1 VIPAWELPLE
11 CGQVSSREN
20 GFLASACVPSTTVI
34 LQLICPDRPGLVSE
48 LAGWVAA
55 NGGNIHHADHHT
67 DSEAGLFLSR
77 IEWGLAGFGLP
88 REAISAAV
96 QALAERLVGQA
107 QLHFSDDLPRVA
119 IFASKQSHCL
129 LDLLWRVK
137 SGELPM
143 EVPLVIANHPN
154 LEAVCQQFGVHFEC
168 VPMSSETKPDSEQIM
183 LNLLKKHQ
191 IELAVLAK
199 YMQVLSGDFLQNFS
213 TVINIHHSF
222 LPAFKGA
229 QPYHRA
235 WDRGVKL
242 IGATAHYVTEDLD
255 AGPIIE
261 QTIAHV
267 SHRDEVDDLIRKGRD
282 TERLALSRALR
293 LHLCR
298 QVMVY
303 RGRTAVFA

>member
-1 VIPAWELPLE
+1 ML
-11 CGQVSSREN
+11 S
-20 GFLASACVPSTTVI
+20 ASVI
-34 LQLICPDRPGLVSE
+34 LQLICPDRPALVSE

-55 NGGNIHHADHHT
+55 NGGNIRHADHHT
-67 DSEAGLFLSR
+67 DAGAGLFLSR
-77 IEWGLAGFGLP
+77 IEWGLEGFGLP
-88 REAISAAV
+88 REAIAPSAE
-96 QALAERLVGQA
+96 ALAQRLDGEA
-107 QLHFSDDLPRVA
+107 QLHFSDEHPRVA
-119 IFASKQSHCL
+119 ILASKQSHCL
-129 LDLLWRVK
+129 LDLLWRAR

-143 EVPLVIANHPN
+143 QVPLVIANHPD
-154 LEAVCQQFGVHFEC
+154 LEPICADFNIPFVC
-168 VPMSSETKPDSEQIM
+168 VPVERNRKAEAEQTM
-183 LNLLKKHQ
+183 LQLLREHDV
-191 IELAVLAK
+191 ELAVLAK
-199 YMQVLSGDFLQNFS
+199 YMQVLSADFLEQFP

-235 WDRGVKL
+235 WERGVKL

-267 SHRDEVDDLIRKGRD
+267 SHRDEVEDLIRKGRD
-282 TERLALSRALR
+282 TERLALARALR
-293 LHLCR
+293 LHLRR

>member
-1 VIPAWELPLE
+1 ML
-11 CGQVSSREN
+11 S
-20 GFLASACVPSTTVI
+20 ASVI
-34 LQLICPDRPGLVSE
+34 LQLICPDRPALVSE

-55 NGGNIHHADHHT
+55 NGGNIRHADHHT
-67 DSEAGLFLSR
+67 DAGAGLFLSR
-77 IEWGLAGFGLP
+77 IEWGLEGFGLP
-88 REAISAAV
+88 REAIAPSAA
-96 QALAERLVGQA
+96 ALAQRLDGEA
-107 QLHFSDDLPRVA
+107 QLHFSDEHPRVA
-119 IFASKQSHCL
+119 ILASKQSHCL
-129 LDLLWRVK
+129 LDLLWRAR

-143 EVPLVIANHPN
+143 QVPLVIANHPD
-154 LEAVCQQFGVHFEC
+154 LEPICADFNIPFVC
-168 VPMSSETKPDSEQIM
+168 VPVERNRKAEAEQTM
-183 LNLLKKHQ
+183 LQLLREHDV
-191 IELAVLAK
+191 ELAVLAK
-199 YMQVLSGDFLQNFS
+199 YMQVLSADFLEQFP

-235 WDRGVKL
+235 WERGVKL

-267 SHRDEVDDLIRKGRD
+267 SHRDEVEDLIRKGRD
-282 TERLALSRALR
+282 TERLALARALR
-293 LHLCR
+293 LHLRR

>member
-1 VIPAWELPLE
+1 MSDA
-11 CGQVSSREN
+11 
-20 GFLASACVPSTTVI
+20 TVI
-34 LQLICPDRPGLVSE
+34 LQMICPDRPGLVSE

-55 NGGNIHHADHHT
+55 NGGSIRHADHHT
-67 DSEAGLFLSR
+67 DAGAGLFLSR
-77 IEWGLAGFGLP
+77 IEWQLQGFGIPRDVLP
-88 REAISAAV
+88 EAA
-96 QALAERLVGQA
+96 QALGQRLGGEA

-129 LDLLWRVK
+129 QDLLWRVQ

-143 EVPLVIANHPN
+143 QVPLVIANHPD
-154 LEAVCQQFGVHFEC
+154 LEPLCASFEVPFVC
-168 VPMSSETKPDSEQIM
+168 VPVSRDTKTEAEQRM
-183 LNLLKKHQ
+183 LQLLEENKV
-191 IELAVLAK
+191 ELAVLAK
-199 YMQVLSGDFLQNFS
+199 YMQVLSSDFLESFPQ
-213 TVINIHHSF
+213 VINIHHSF

-255 AGPIIE
+255 DGPIIE
-261 QTIAHV
+261 QTTVPV
-267 SHRDEVDDLIRKGRD
+267 SHRDEVEDLIRKGRD
-282 TERLALSRALR
+282 TERLALARALR
-293 LHLCR
+293 LHLRR

>member
-1 VIPAWELPLE
+1 MARILPVPTL
-11 CGQVSSREN
+11 VPRDREN
-20 GFLASACVPSTTVI
+20 GSSCAEAVTSPTVI

-55 NGGNIHHADHHT
+55 NGGNIRHADHHT
-67 DSEAGLFLSR
+67 DAGAGLFLSR
-77 IEWGLAGFGLP
+77 LEWDQEGFGLP
-88 REAISAAV
+88 RQAIAPAV
-96 QALAERLVGQA
+96 HALAERLGGEA
-107 QLHFSDDLPRVA
+107 QLHFSDELPRVA

-129 LDLLWRVK
+129 LDLLWRAR

-143 EVPLVIANHPN
+143 QVPLVVANHPD
-154 LEAVCQQFGVHFEC
+154 LEPLCRDFGVAFAC
-168 VPMSSETKPDSEQIM
+168 VPVTAATKPEAEARV
-183 LNLLKKHQ
+183 LALLEEHR

-199 YMQVLSGDFLQNFS
+199 YMQVLSGDFLQRFP

-235 WDRGVKL
+235 WERGVKL

-255 AGPIIE
+255 DGPIID
-261 QTIAHV
+261 QTTVHV
-267 SHRDEVDDLIRKGRD
+267 SHRDEVEDLIRKGRD
-282 TERLALSRALR
+282 TERLALARAVR
-293 LHLCR
+293 LHLRR

>member
-1 VIPAWELPLE
+1 MI
-11 CGQVSSREN
+11 EN
-20 GFLASACVPSTTVI
+20 FLATLTSPSCAGEFVFQSVVVSDATVI
-34 LQLICPDRPGLVSE
+34 LQMICPDRPGLVSE

-55 NGGNIHHADHHT
+55 NGGSIRHADHHT
-67 DSEAGLFLSR
+67 DAGAGLFLSR
-77 IEWGLAGFGLP
+77 IEWQLQGFGIPRDVLP
-88 REAISAAV
+88 EAA
-96 QALAERLVGQA
+96 QALGQRLGGEA

-129 LDLLWRVK
+129 QDLLWRVQ

-143 EVPLVIANHPN
+143 QVPLVIANHPD
-154 LEAVCQQFGVHFEC
+154 LEPLCASFEVPFVC
-168 VPMSSETKPDSEQIM
+168 VPVSRDTKAEAEQRM
-183 LNLLKKHQ
+183 LQLLEENKV
-191 IELAVLAK
+191 ELAVLAK
-199 YMQVLSGDFLQNFS
+199 YMQVLSSDFLERFPQ
-213 TVINIHHSF
+213 VINIHHSF

-255 AGPIIE
+255 DGPIIE
-261 QTIAHV
+261 QTTVPV
-267 SHRDEVDDLIRKGRD
+267 SHRDEVEDLIRKGRD
-282 TERLALSRALR
+282 TERLALARALR
-293 LHLCR
+293 LHLRR